1 MRAVSPGW
9 KSRRIRRATAVA
21 CWGKPRLTATIPTR
35 ALQDRPLVGLTIL
48 EGVTYDGDGRWTGTI
63 YAPDQGRTY
72 KAKLHLTEEGVLKV
86 RGYIGITL
94 LGRTIDLTHPG
105 EAEIFGG
112 Q

>member
-1 MRAVSPGW
+1 M
-9 KSRRIRRATAVA
+9 
-21 CWGKPRLTATIPTR
+21 TATIPTR

-105 EAEIFGG
+105 EAEIFEG